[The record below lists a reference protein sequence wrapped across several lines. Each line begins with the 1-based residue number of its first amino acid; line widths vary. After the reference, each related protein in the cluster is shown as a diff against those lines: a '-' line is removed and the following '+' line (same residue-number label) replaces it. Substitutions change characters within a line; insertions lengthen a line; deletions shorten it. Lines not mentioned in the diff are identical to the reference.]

1 MSMQFYR
8 LITLLI
14 SLAFVAISTISC
26 GLAESSYIK
35 SVNGRVSPTFTGASE
50 SSYCATPT
58 IYGGSPVT
66 ITGNATYQERAS
78 FDAGATKGLGNPSGG
93 ISIRHAEVLVV
104 NASGTR
110 VQCAKTDNSGNFSF
124 QVPENTSSHTV
135 YINSR
140 ANNTFAK
147 VSVLNMPEQNKHYS
161 ISKAFTPN
169 SSKNIGNLNASA
181 TEEVIGAAFHIL
193 DLIVKSNDFLR
204 AEAGSCA
211 SDIVN
216 CVDFTVADKVS
227 VYWEKGYNPNAY
239 FGAPTSGLSFYL
251 PGFSRLFILGGI
263 NGDVDFSDTDHFD
276 DTIVI
281 HEYGHFLE
289 DIYSESDSPGG
300 SHSGKFAI
308 DPRLAFSEAWGN
320 FFQAAVN
327 YGSASVAP
335 MYIDTSGNIDGD
347 TSFILDIPLE
357 TKEPSCTSFT
367 PGCDTP
373 SVSGEGNFREFAI
386 TRSLWDVFDT
396 NNDGESISGNFNEVW
411 ASMTSGNGF
420 VSGSDSKFRD
430 VGLLHSIQE
439 NLSDGVSTPITD
451 WAPARTIAENGQ
463 QENREHFA
471 QKLTTGGFCGVRNF
485 NIIPLS
491 EGGDTHEFDSSNL
504 FHNNDFYH
512 YEHLSSGPAT
522 FQLNYLTSSGVEAD
536 LDLFIYDEEAIFGSS
551 VSIRGHDNSST
562 ATDPTL
568 DVETQTVSFS
578 NLSAGHY
585 LINVKVKTHISA
597 SVGGSTDYEL
607 MLGGFRLCP

>member
-1 MSMQFYR
+1 MQLYR

-14 SLAFVAISTISC
+14 SLAFIAISTVSC
-26 GLAESSYIK
+26 GLAESSHIE
-35 SVNGRVSPTFTGASE
+35 SINGRVSPTFTGVSE
-50 SSYCATPT
+50 TAYCGTT
-58 IYGGSPVT
+58 ISPGGSPVT
-66 ITGNATYQERAS
+66 ITGDATYQERAS
-78 FDAGATKGLGNPSGG
+78 FDAGVSKGLGSPSAG

-110 VQCAKTDNSGNFSF
+110 VQCTETDASGNFSF
-124 QVPENTSSHTV
+124 QIPASTSSYTI

-161 ISKAFTPN
+161 ISKTFTPN
-169 SSKNIGNLNASA
+169 ISKDIGNLNASA
-181 TEEVIGAAFHIL
+181 TGDVIGAAFHIL

-204 AEAGSCA
+204 AEAGTCV
-211 SDIVN
+211 DN

-227 VYWEKGYNPNAY
+227 VYWEKGYNPNSY
-239 FGAPTSGLSFYL
+239 FGAPNSGLSFYL
-251 PGFSRLFILGGI
+251 PNFSRLFILGGI

-276 DTIVI
+276 DTIII

-289 DIYSESDSPGG
+289 DRYSDSDSPGG
-300 SHSGKFAI
+300 SHSGKFPI

-327 YGSASVAP
+327 YGAASTAP
-335 MYIDTSGNIDGD
+335 MYIDTSGNTDGD

-357 TKEPSCTSFT
+357 TKEPGCTTFT

-373 SVSGEGNFREFAI
+373 SEIGEGNFREFAI
-386 TRSLWDVFDT
+386 TRALWDVFDT
-396 NNDGESISGNFNEVW
+396 NVDGESISGNFNQIW
-411 ASMTSGNGF
+411 ASMTTGNGF
-420 VSGSDSKFRD
+420 VSGSNSKFRD
-430 VGLLHSIQE
+430 VGLFHSIQE
-439 NLSDGVSTPITD
+439 SLTDGGSAPITD
-451 WAPARTIAENGQ
+451 WGPVRSIAENGQ
-463 QENREHFA
+463 QNDRAHYA

-485 NIIPLS
+485 NIVPLN

-504 FHNNDFYH
+504 YHNNDFYH

-522 FQLNYLTSSGVEAD
+522 FELNYLTSSGVEAD
-536 LDLFIYDEEAIFGSS
+536 LDLFIYNEDANFGSS
-551 VSIRGHDNSST
+551 ISIQGHDNSGT

-585 LINVKVKTHISA
+585 LINVKAKTHTSS